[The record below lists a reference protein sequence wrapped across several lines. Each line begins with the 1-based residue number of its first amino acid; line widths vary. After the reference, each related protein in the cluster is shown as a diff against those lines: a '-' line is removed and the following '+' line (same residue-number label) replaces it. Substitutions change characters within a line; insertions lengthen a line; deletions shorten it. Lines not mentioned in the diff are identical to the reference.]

1 MAKIHTCPRVRNADS
16 RRRSA
21 YRVRGSSAVVIGEE
35 FNKPNIAVAAP
46 DSCRNDPVP
55 SSSEGPPLNAGPA
68 ELARLYDSLSGVTPD
83 SNPRTAKLLGSST
96 RKAAQK
102 VIEEAGEVALEAVKH
117 RARGVV
123 RESADLLYNL
133 VVLWQRAGVD
143 PAEVWNEMKCRADTL
158 GIAEKLPKPI
168 RGDVSPPASI
178 C

>member
-1 MAKIHTCPRVRNADS
+1 VT
-16 RRRSA
+16 
-21 YRVRGSSAVVIGEE
+21 
-35 FNKPNIAVAAP
+35 
-46 DSCRNDPVP
+46 
-55 SSSEGPPLNAGPA
+55 A

-83 SNPRTAKLLGSST
+83 SNPRTAKLLVSST

-143 PAEVWNEMKCRADTL
+143 PAEVWNEMKRRADTL